1 VNSMKI
7 TASPLPE
14 GIPPGSGTLALFVF
28 SGEPLPEGIL
38 PSADVAP
45 ASALLDDPS
54 FKAKKGKIVKAL
66 LPDSVVSPLYLVGLG
81 ERKDFSEDSLRSRTA
96 ELVRRAKGDGV
107 SRIAAVLPVPPCR
120 NTSCAVAEGAE
131 LGIYTFDKY
140 KTVTE
145 EDRLPEPGEFVLYG
159 GDDEGLSLGKML
171 ACAQNTARSLAN
183 EPGNKSNPTTLAEYA
198 LAEAADFGLEADVWD
213 ERKLLEERMEGIY
226 SVGMASST
234 PPRLVRLSWKP
245 KCVPLRK
252 VVFVGK
258 GITFDSG
265 GLNLKPGEYIRT
277 MKGDKSGACNVFAI
291 LRAAAKMKLPLEVHG
306 IVALAENMPG
316 GKAFRP
322 DDILR
327 MRNGKT
333 VEIDN
338 TDAEGRLVLA
348 DALSYASE
356 LGPDVIID
364 MATLTG
370 ACAVALG
377 SSIAGLFTSD
387 DSLAASLIQAGKA
400 RGERL
405 WRLPD
410 DDERIAESLKSPV
423 ADLVNSGNRYGGAIF
438 AARFLRE
445 FVGNGISWAHLDI
458 AGVDFNKEEYSVYG
472 KGASGFGVRTCL
484 QYLLSIR

>member
-1 VNSMKI
+1 MKI
-7 TASPLPE
+7 TASPLTG
-14 GIPPGSGTLALFVF
+14 GIVSGSGAVALYVF
-28 SGEPLPEGIL
+28 SGESLPEGIL
-38 PSADVAP
+38 SPGNEAA
-45 ASALLDDPS
+45 AAALLEDPS
-54 FKAKKGKIVKAL
+54 FKAKKGKIAKVT
-66 LPDSVVSPLYLVGLG
+66 LPGSPLSRIYLVGLG
-81 ERKDFSEDSLRSRTA
+81 ERKDLGEDSLRSRTA
-96 ELVRRAKGDGV
+96 ELVRRAKGDGI
-107 SRIAAVLPVPPCR
+107 SRISAVLPVLPDR
-120 NTSCAVAEGAE
+120 NASCAVGEGAE
-131 LGIYTFDKY
+131 LGSYSFEKY
-140 KTVTE
+140 KTRKD
-145 EDRLPEPGEFVLYG
+145 EDRLPEPGEFVLYA
-159 GDDEGLSLGKML
+159 GDDDGLSLGKML
-171 ACAQNTARSLAN
+171 ACTQNMARDLAN
-183 EPGNKSNPTTLAEYA
+183 EPGNRSNPQTLAEYA
-198 LAEAADFGLEADVWD
+198 LAEARDFGLEVEVWD
-213 ERKLLEERMEGIY
+213 ERKILEEGMEGLY
-226 SVGMASST
+226 SVGMGSSI

-245 KCVPLRK
+245 EGAPLRK

-265 GLNLKPGEYIRT
+265 GLNLKPGDFIRS
-277 MKGDKSGACNVFAI
+277 MKSDKSGACNVFAL
-291 LRAAAKMKLPLEVHG
+291 LRAAAKMKLPVEVHG

-356 LGPDVIID
+356 LRPDVIID

-377 SSIAGLFTSD
+377 TSIAGLFTPD
-387 DSLAASLIQAGKA
+387 ESLAGSLLEAGKT

-410 DDERIAESLKSPV
+410 DDERIAESMKSPV
-423 ADLVNSGNRYGGAIF
+423 ADLVNSGSRYGGAIF

-445 FVGNGISWAHLDI
+445 FVGEGISWAHLDI
-458 AGVDFNKEEYSVYG
+458 AGVDFNKDEYSVYS

-484 QYLLSIR
+484 QYLLSLR

>member
-1 VNSMKI
+1 MKT
-7 TASPLPE
+7 TASPLSG
-14 GIPPGSGTLALFVF
+14 GIVSGSGAAALYVF

-38 PSADVAP
+38 SPEDAA
-45 ASALLDDPS
+45 AAAALLDDPS
-54 FKAKKGKIVKAL
+54 FGAKKGKIAKTL
-66 LPDSVVSPLYLVGLG
+66 LPGSSLSLLYLVGLG
-81 ERKDFSEDSLRSRTA
+81 ERKDFGEDGVRSRTA

-107 SRIAAVLPVPPCR
+107 SRISALLPVPSDR
-120 NTSCAVAEGAE
+120 NVSCAVAEGVE
-131 LGIYTFDKY
+131 LGSYSFEKY
-140 KTVTE
+140 KTRKE
-145 EDRLPEPGEFVLYG
+145 EDRLPEPDEFILYC
-159 GDDEGLSLGKML
+159 GDEEGLSLGKML
-171 ACAQNTARSLAN
+171 ACAQNMARDLAN
-183 EPGNKSNPTTLAEYA
+183 EPGNRSNPVTLAEYA
-198 LAEAADFGLEADVWD
+198 LAEARDFGLEAEVWD
-213 ERKLLEERMEGIY
+213 ERKILEEGMEGLY

-245 KCVPLRK
+245 EGKHLRK

-265 GLNLKPGEYIRT
+265 GLNIKPGDFIRS
-277 MKGDKSGACNVFAI
+277 MKSDKSGACNVFAL
-291 LRAAAKMKLPLEVHG
+291 LRAAAKMKLPMEVHG
-306 IVALAENMPG
+306 IVPLAENMPG

-338 TDAEGRLVLA
+338 TDAEGRLILA

-356 LGPDVIID
+356 LRPDVIID

-377 SSIAGLFTSD
+377 TSIAGLFTPD
-387 DSLAASLIQAGKA
+387 DGLAKDLLEAGKT

-405 WRLPD
+405 WRLPE
-410 DDERIAESLKSPV
+410 DDERIAESMKSPV
-423 ADLVNSGNRYGGAIF
+423 ADLVNSGSRYGGAIF

-445 FVGNGISWAHLDI
+445 FVGEGISWAHLDI
-458 AGVDFNKEEYSVYG
+458 AGVDFNKDEYSVYG

-484 QYLLSIR
+484 QYLLSIL